1 MDKKLSLLTSITE
14 LKRTHDAASVLLSSL
29 MMESVRAVR
38 NENAVPTL
46 KTVRQYRKAIKDL
59 KLQCLQVEM
68 ILAELDIT
76 PHVH

>member
-14 LKRTHDAASVLLSSL
+14 LKRTHDAASVLLSGL
-29 MMESVRAVR
+29 MMEAVRAVR

-68 ILAELDIT
+68 ILAELDI
-76 PHVH
+76 PQHVH